1 MVDDHD
7 HGVEDKVGGVV
18 GEREAAAMAELRRK
32 VEDLEGE
39 RKGEG
44 GENTTVRDLSLRA
57 GRERMFIERTTRNQ
71 GTLLHP
77 IHTLQSAS
85 QSAQHTLLP
94 RLFSGTRPSLWR
106 VSSRRFG
113 GTHRTALSSAHT
125 RLGLRTRGGDGCAAL
140 LL

>member
-44 GENTTVRDLSLRA
+44 GENTTVRDL
-57 GRERMFIERTTRNQ
+57 
-71 GTLLHP
+71 
-77 IHTLQSAS
+77 
-85 QSAQHTLLP
+85 
-94 RLFSGTRPSLWR
+94 
-106 VSSRRFG
+106 
-113 GTHRTALSSAHT
+113 
-125 RLGLRTRGGDGCAAL
+125 
-140 LL
+140 